1 MKSLQWGL
9 MMALLGVMVALGG
22 LWGFVWLGTGP
33 WQVARAAPPAQDAP
47 LIELTPANASVVQ
60 AVGIA
65 VTATVGTTSG
75 ACANTNIVHV
85 RANTTVYYC
94 FKVHHLG
101 VSGDEPLTLH
111 NVQASRGEV
120 NRDLESFSLNP
131 GEIRNITSINSG
143 PFLTDST
150 SVDVTNFITWTA
162 RPQDNEPV
170 VVATNRAY
178 VDIVTPA
185 VNVTKSVGQDPLSCP
200 TASNVRVPSGQSVSF
215 CISVQNTGDITFTRY
230 ILNDQPLGIV
240 NASFNYT
247 LPPGSTLQII
257 PNNLR
262 TLGITNGSLERAN
275 VTSRFVNNA
284 SLTAYGGTGL
294 EVSGVSTATVDIG
307 TTTVR
312 FTKTVST
319 EEESCNGTNTIQ
331 TAPGTMVYYCVK
343 IENTGSFTLTHH
355 YLNEQYLS
363 IDVDFEY
370 VLRPGETL
378 KVTNGFLRE
387 RNQPIVFGPFELH
400 PRFGNVIN
408 NSMNYNGTSPDG
420 FSVTASA
427 GTTGGYPAT
436 PTVTRTSRPDPTRTS
451 TPAPTS
457 TPTPTFTPTPIT
469 PSPTPTETPITPSP
483 TPTISYAIT
492 SLETPTPR
500 SQPEGI
506 DRAPVQETSSSPDQQ
521 TGQQP
526 TGTPQPGQDP
536 VLATATQIA
545 VDATATTVAAE
556 ATAAQIEIEDA
567 QATAFAVVQP
577 PQPESPL
584 AQSPLP
590 TPTIDPAL
598 EQAGVPGEET
608 PTETPTELAPEFPPE
623 TPTEIPT
630 ATSTGTP
637 PAPTLAAPPQET
649 PVPGS
654 EVTVLPPQETVVIAT
669 ATVSNTSTVTPAVVV
684 LVVTNTPEVGA
695 AEAAGQRPIEYP
707 TPTTTPDFVMAAAR
721 TFDVAVATFGWL
733 WFLVGSLI
741 FFVTAGIMAGLFFRQ
756 SEARRYDLAEPDY
769 WLEDELASER
779 GAFGADA
786 EARDAVND
794 DDDEWPENLP

>member
-9 MMALLGVMVALGG
+9 MMALLGTTVALAG
-22 LWGFVWLGTGP
+22 LWGFVGLGTGP
-33 WQVARAAPPAQDAP
+33 WQVARAAPPAQDSA
-47 LIELTPANASVVQ
+47 LIELTPANASSVQ

-111 NVQASRGEV
+111 NVQASRGEI

-185 VNVTKSVGQDPLSCP
+185 INVTKSVGQDRLSCP
-200 TASNVRVPSGQSVSF
+200 TARALRVPSGQNVAF
-215 CISVQNTGDITFTRY
+215 CISVQNTGDITFTRHT
-230 ILNDQPLGIV
+230 LVDTPLGI

-247 LPPGSTLQII
+247 LPPGSTLEII
-257 PNNLR
+257 PNNLS
-262 TLGITNGSLERAN
+262 TLGITNGSLERSN
-275 VTSRFVNNA
+275 VTSGFVNDA
-284 SLTAYGGTGL
+284 TLTALGGTDL
-294 EVSGVSTATVDIG
+294 SVSGVSTASVEIG

-400 PRFGNVIN
+400 PKHGNVIN
-408 NSMNYNGTSPDG
+408 NSMDYNGTSPDG

-427 GTTGGYPAT
+427 GTTGSFPAT
-436 PTVTRTSRPDPTRTS
+436 PTVTRTPERDPTRTP

-500 SQPEGI
+500 SQTAGI
-506 DRAPVQETSSSPDQQ
+506 DGAPTQETSESQDQPPDQQ
-521 TGQQP
+521 Q
-526 TGTPQPGQDP
+526 TPQPGQDP

-584 AQSPLP
+584 PESPLP

-598 EQAGVPGEET
+598 EQAGVSDEET
-608 PTETPTELAPEFPPE
+608 PTETPTALPPE
-623 TPTEIPT
+623 TPTELPT

-637 PAPTLAAPPQET
+637 PAPTLEAPPQET
-649 PVPGS
+649 PVPGG

-669 ATVSNTSTVTPAVVV
+669 ATVSDTPAVVV
-684 LVVTNTPEVGA
+684 LVVTNTPEAGA

-707 TPTTTPDFVMAAAR
+707 TPTATPDFVMAAAR

-769 WLEDELASER
+769 WLEDEPLSDRAP
-779 GAFGADA
+779 GAI
-786 EARDAVND
+786 D
-794 DDDEWPENLP
+794 DDDEEWPENLP